1 MIRVL
6 FSISFFPVQDEQD
19 EFPIFEQATYQ
30 STVKE
35 NSENEFV
42 TKVTAIDKDEVASV
56 TYEIISGDRNLFE
69 IDPKSGEIRTQKGLD
84 YEIQRM
90 HFLTISTEESRG
102 IFNGKQTTCIGKKLC
117 LRKKGPV
124 CNVNFQFHEN
134 MKSFHLFFLQH
145 NFILKKKK
153 LKSRLIL
160 LYNRVKTVSNGSSIS
175 SNVYFIFF

>member
-1 MIRVL
+1 M
-6 FSISFFPVQDEQD
+6 
-19 EFPIFEQATYQ
+19 
-30 STVKE
+30 
-35 NSENEFV
+35 
-42 TKVTAIDKDEVASV
+42 

-134 MKSFHLFFLQH
+134 MKSFHLFFLQ
-145 NFILKKKK
+145 NNLILKKKM
-153 LKSRLIL
+153 LKFRLIL
-160 LYNRVKTVSNGSSIS
+160 LYNGVKTVSNGSSIS

>member
-19 EFPIFEQATYQ
+19 EFPVFEQATYQ

-145 NFILKKKK
+145 NFILKKK
-153 LKSRLIL
+153 
-160 LYNRVKTVSNGSSIS
+160 VEIS
-175 SNVYFIFF
+175 SNFAL